1 MSSTLPRPS
10 DPTSILCNEFAINA
24 IKTGDFADAVKML
37 DLAGTESVDAKI
49 LQLSMALQADGS
61 KDATPIIQS
70 LFQQDSQI
78 GNGLGSS
85 TVESLAAL
93 AIELKKNGPISND
106 FIRRWMQPLAPSY
119 QRGRQ
124 SGRQRSRII
133 SESVLSRFG
142 TREPLRDNLFS
153 REFPESKLV
162 WNEGPNRE
170 KDKLLMLDNI
180 QEWFGRSRPVIL
192 GKEGAKS
199 AEDRGASTL
208 ADILNANDDD
218 SFGGE
223 NDDDFKDGWVDG
235 VGEGLKGMF
244 LGSIYC

>member
-1 MSSTLPRPS
+1 
-10 DPTSILCNEFAINA
+10 
-24 IKTGDFADAVKML
+24 
-37 DLAGTESVDAKI
+37 
-49 LQLSMALQADGS
+49 
-61 KDATPIIQS
+61 
-70 LFQQDSQI
+70 
-78 GNGLGSS
+78 
-85 TVESLAAL
+85 
-93 AIELKKNGPISND
+93 
-106 FIRRWMQPLAPSY
+106 
-119 QRGRQ
+119 
-124 SGRQRSRII
+124 
-133 SESVLSRFG
+133 
-142 TREPLRDNLFS
+142 
-153 REFPESKLV
+153 
-162 WNEGPNRE
+162 
-170 KDKLLMLDNI
+170 MLDNI